1 MESKKKKTLFNVIM
15 VVLILVIAGCGVM
28 AVGNLKGWFDKGS
41 NSILVSKNVKGVA
54 NIQRSGVGYGL
65 EKNVSLRAGDIL
77 ETKNGTT
84 AELSAGDK
92 NILSLNAN
100 TTLTADS
107 VEKDSLK
114 LNVGQGEVFG
124 DFADSV
130 GETELSF
137 DENTLTFETGVFSVS
152 AQSGSSTVYV
162 FKDEIDLEGADGSS
176 STVEAGESAQIAKDE
191 DGVWK
196 TEVNKISAA
205 SLNEYMIRQLLG
217 CEDKNSLC
225 FTADEL
231 QKVLDDRAAEKK
243 AALEKSL
250 SSANKI
256 PKTSDPSTSSDSKK
270 DGDEDKSGS
279 SGNSSNTG
287 STDGNTVT
295 EYTPESADNTAD
307 TEDNADDP
315 ADDGTIQDNS
325 DGAVQDDSDGDITSD
340 GSGDTSTDP
349 GDVSGDGSADADNS
363 GSTDNSGNDST
374 DNNDSSSDENTD
386 SNDNTDNIK
395 QCTIT
400 IRCDT
405 ILDNMDDLTSGK
417 EAYVPSNGIILD
429 TSTVEFTEGETVFDV
444 LQRVCDYA
452 GIQLEYSWTPMYD
465 SYYIQGINNLYEFD
479 CGAQSGWMYK
489 VNGWF
494 PNYGCSKYTLEDGD
508 DIVWCFTCNG
518 LGEDV
523 GAEYMG

>member
-28 AVGNLKGWFDKGS
+28 AVGNLKGWFDKGTDS
-41 NSILVSKNVKGVA
+41 VLMTKDVKGVA
-54 NIQRSGVGYGL
+54 NIERNGVGYGL
-65 EKNVSLRAGDIL
+65 EKNVPLRDGDTI

-84 AELSAGDK
+84 AELLADEK

-100 TTLTADS
+100 TKLTAESAEKNNLRFS
-107 VEKDSLK
+107 VE
-114 LNVGQGEVFG
+114 QGEIFS
-124 DFADSV
+124 DFIDSV
-130 GETELSF
+130 GKTELTF
-137 DENTLTFETGVFSVS
+137 DENKITFEKGVFSVS
-152 AQSGSSTVYV
+152 AQSGSGVIYV
-162 FKDEIDLEGADGSS
+162 FKDELELDGADGSTA
-176 STVEAGESAQIAKDE
+176 TVNAGESAQITKDE
-191 DGVWK
+191 DGNWK
-196 TEVNKISAA
+196 VETSKISAG
-205 SLNEYMIRQLLG
+205 SLNEYMIQQLMG
-217 CEDKNSLC
+217 CQDKEELC

-256 PKTSDPSTSSDSKK
+256 PKTSGKSENKASSNKNNSNKNS
-270 DGDEDKSGS
+270 DKSG
-279 SGNSSNTG
+279 NQ
-287 STDGNTVT
+287 STDAGTANESAGESSVE
-295 EYTPESADNTAD
+295 EYTPDASENTTDSSTENGEDISAADTDESADAGSDTNADADANTNDDVNTDNTAD
-307 TEDNADDP
+307 DDY
-315 ADDGTIQDNS
+315 
-325 DGAVQDDSDGDITSD
+325 
-340 GSGDTSTDP
+340 
-349 GDVSGDGSADADNS
+349 
-363 GSTDNSGNDST
+363 
-374 DNNDSSSDENTD
+374 NNDTDTDSSD
-386 SNDNTDNIK
+386 IR

-429 TSTVEFTEGETVFDV
+429 TSTVEFSEGETVFDV

-479 CGAQSGWMYK
+479 CGAQSGWMFK

-518 LGEDV
+518 LGADV
-523 GAEYMG
+523 GADYNGE

>member
-41 NSILVSKNVKGVA
+41 DSILVSRNIKGVA

-92 NILSLNAN
+92 NVLSLNAN

-114 LNVGQGEVFG
+114 LTAGQGEIFG
-124 DFADSV
+124 DFTDSV
-130 GETELSF
+130 GETEISF

-152 AQSGSSTVYV
+152 AQSGSSAVYV
-162 FKDEIDLEGADGSS
+162 FKDEIDLEGADGST
-176 STVEAGESAQIAKDE
+176 STVEAGESAQITKNE
-191 DGVWK
+191 DGDWK
-196 TEVNKISAA
+196 AEVNKISAA
-205 SLNEYMIRQLLG
+205 SLNEYMIQQLLG

-256 PKTSDPSTSSDSKK
+256 PKTSDPSTSSDRKN
-270 DGDEDKSGS
+270 GNEDKTGTADS
-279 SGNSSNTG
+279 SSNG
-287 STDGNTVT
+287 STGGNTTT
-295 EYTPESADNTAD
+295 EYTSGSADNSAD
-307 TEDNADDP
+307 IQEDT
-315 ADDGTIQDNS
+315 DDGT
-325 DGAVQDDSDGDITSD
+325 VQDDSDGVTEDDSNGDITSD
-340 GSGDTSTDP
+340 GSGDTSTDS
-349 GDVSGDGSADADNS
+349 GDISGDGSADADNS
-363 GSTDNSGNDST
+363 GNTDNSGSDST
-374 DNNDSSSDENTD
+374 DNNDSNSDDGNGDSSDDTD
-386 SNDNTDNIK
+386 TGNVK

-405 ILDNMDDLTSGK
+405 ILDNMDNLTSGK